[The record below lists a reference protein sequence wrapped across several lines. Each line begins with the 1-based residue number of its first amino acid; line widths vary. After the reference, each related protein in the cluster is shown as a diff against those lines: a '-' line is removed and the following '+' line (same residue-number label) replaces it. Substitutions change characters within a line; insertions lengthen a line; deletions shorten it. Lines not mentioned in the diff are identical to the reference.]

1 MIRALV
7 LASAI
12 LAPTAFAAG
21 AARAQDGA
29 PPSPEMLDAALQA
42 AIAQRD
48 QALNE
53 GVRVSAQLSLA
64 RREIARLRRELDQA
78 TRPASSPPRPRDEVT
93 ELAQWPRPNSGSS
106 ARTANTA

>member
-1 MIRALV
+1 MIRALL
-7 LASAI
+7 LAAA
-12 LAPTAFAAG
+12 LAVAPAL
-21 AARAQDGA
+21 ARAQDGA

-48 QALNE
+48 QALND

-78 TRPASSPPRPRDEVT
+78 TRPASSPPAPET
-93 ELAQWPRPNSGSS
+93 K
-106 ARTANTA
+106 